1 MANGDPELQ
10 DLVCG
15 MRVPRNQHAIDYLG
29 MHFAFCSLQCKERFL
44 ANPHLYIGEPGH
56 KSPKQEGRKLI
67 KRRKFELTEPLS
79 DAMAAQVTE
88 EIRSMMGINEIVVNG
103 ASVVIAYD
111 LLEATAEQIE
121 SRLETVGAH
130 LGHDWGQQLRR
141 GFVHFLEETEV
152 DSLEVSPAP
161 HRHHH

>member
-1 MANGDPELQ
+1 MVSEDQELQ

-44 ANPHLYIGEPGH
+44 ANPHLYIGEPGQ
-56 KSPKQEGRKLI
+56 KAPKQKGRKVI
-67 KRRKFELTEPLS
+67 KRRRFELTEPLT
-79 DAMAAQVTE
+79 DAMAARVAE
-88 EIRSMMGINEIVVNG
+88 EIRSMMGIKGIIVNG
-103 ASVVIAYD
+103 TSIEISYD

-121 SRLETVGAH
+121 SRLEKVGAH

-152 DSLEVSPAP
+152 DSLEVSPSP
-161 HRHHH
+161 HRHNH